1 MTSIKKDMVSVILPT
16 SNRYEVAL
24 ENIKNILEQSY
35 KMIEVIVCDDSDKD
49 YFEKNSESFRQK
61 LDKNRCKYVY
71 CARFDANGK
80 KDYGLARSRNFG
92 VIESE
97 GEYLV
102 FLDDRITP
110 AEPNAIS
117 IFVSS
122 LKPSKEKIWVFGDKG
137 ANKTSFVENFSAI
150 RRSHIVVA
158 GMFCERVDQYG
169 GMTREIISRYT
180 NQGFKFKYVPEAKGK
195 QVCKSRGW
203 DKKPE
208 QISQMGKLLEKL
220 WGK

>member
-1 MTSIKKDMVSVILPT
+1 MVSVVIPT

-24 ENIKNILEQSY
+24 ENIKNILAQSH
-35 KMIEVIVCDDSDKD
+35 KLLEVVICDDSDKE
-49 YFEKNSESFRQK
+49 YFEKNSESFRKK
-61 LDKNRCKYVY
+61 LDKDRCKYFY
-71 CARFDANGK
+71 CSRFDAYGQ
-80 KDYGLARSRNFG
+80 KDYGIARARNLG

-110 AEPNAIS
+110 ANENSIS
-117 IFVSS
+117 IFVNS
-122 LKPSKEKIWVFGDKG
+122 LKSCKEKIWVFGDKG
-137 ANKTSFVENFSAI
+137 ANKTSFVENFSAV
-150 RRSHIVVA
+150 RRSHIVIA
-158 GMFCERVDQYG
+158 GMFCERIDQYG

-208 QISQMGKLLEKL
+208 QISQMGILLNKL

>member
-1 MTSIKKDMVSVILPT
+1 MTIKKDMVSVIIPT

-24 ENIKNILEQSY
+24 ENIQNILAQSH
-35 KMIEVIVCDDSDKD
+35 KLLEVLICDDSDKE

-61 LDKNRCKYVY
+61 LDKDRCKYFY
-71 CARFDANGK
+71 CARFDAYGK
-80 KDYGLARSRNFG
+80 KDYGIARSRNFG

-110 AEPNAIS
+110 ANENSIS
-117 IFVSS
+117 IFVNS
-122 LKPSKEKIWVFGDKG
+122 LKSCKEKVWVFGDKG
-137 ANKTSFVENFSAI
+137 GNKTSFVENFSAV
-150 RRSHIVVA
+150 RRSHIVIA
-158 GMFCERVDQYG
+158 GMFCERIDQYG

-208 QISQMGKLLEKL
+208 QISQMGTLLNKL

>member
-1 MTSIKKDMVSVILPT
+1 MPTKRDMVSIILPT

-24 ENIKNILEQSY
+24 ENIQNILAQSH
-35 KMIEVIVCDDSDKD
+35 KSLEIIVCDDSDKE
-49 YFEKNSESFRQK
+49 YFEKNSELFKQK
-61 LDKNRCKYVY
+61 LDKDRCKYVY
-71 CARFDANGK
+71 CARFDVYGK

-92 VIESE
+92 IIESE

-110 AEPNAIS
+110 AEPNTIS
-117 IFVSS
+117 IFFNALRSC
-122 LKPSKEKIWVFGDKG
+122 KEKIWVFGDKG
-137 ANKTSFVENFSAI
+137 ANKTSFVENFSAVK
-150 RRSHIVVA
+150 RSQIVVA
-158 GMFCERVDQYG
+158 GMFCERIDQYG
-169 GMTREIISRYT
+169 GMTREIISRYA

-195 QVCKSRGW
+195 QVCSSRGW

-208 QISQMGKLLEKL
+208 QISQMAKLLNKL